1 MNIVINISP
10 VSKYSYFEQTNFAFN
25 YILDLVTIHQDHCF
39 FFITDGCTNLFLNS
53 SNSSVIAT
61 TPKKGNIVFW
71 KIWYAYKLPAI
82 LKKYKA
88 DVFIN
93 LDSICSLKTHIP
105 QCLLL
110 PDISFVQHLSLFK
123 KNIPATFNKAAMIIT
138 FSEFAKNTICKEYY
152 KTQPEKVEV
161 IYTAANEK
169 FLPVDW
175 EEKEKTKEKYT
186 EGKEYFLFTGEI
198 DTENNLIDI
207 LKAFSFFKKRQKSNM
222 QLIIASKKITKN
234 NALTKSLKTYKYRNE
249 VKIVTSFKTEELVTI
264 TAAAYAF
271 VYAVKQAGFYTPVLE
286 AMQSGVPVI
295 ASNAVV
301 MTEICGAAAL
311 FADPAIFE
319 NIADKMMLLFKD
331 ENKRNELISLGKKQA
346 AQFSM
351 ASTNKLFWQKIV
363 KCADTPV

>member
-10 VSKYSYFEQTNFAFN
+10 VSKYSYFEQTNFAFD

-39 FFITDGCTNLFLNS
+39 FFITDGGANLFLNS

-82 LKKYKA
+82 LRKYKA

-93 LDSICSLKTHIP
+93 LDSICSLKTRIP

-110 PDISFVQHLSLFK
+110 PDISFAQHLSLFK

-198 DTENNLIDI
+198 DTENNLINI

-249 VKIVTSFKTEELVTI
+249 VKIVTSFKTKELVTI

-271 VYAVKQAGFYTPVLE
+271 VYAVEQAGFYTPVLE

-331 ENKRNELISLGKKQA
+331 ENKRNELISFGKKQA

-363 KCADTPV
+363 KCADMLV

>member
-1 MNIVINISP
+1 MNVVINSSS
-10 VSKYSYFEQTNFAFN
+10 VSKHSPFEQTNFVSD
-25 YILDLVTIHQDHCF
+25 YILKIVTSHPEHSF
-39 FFITDGCTNLFLNS
+39 FLIRNHFADAFLTTPNCS
-53 SNSSVIAT
+53 IIAT
-61 TPKKGNIVFW
+61 TPKQGNLLYW
-71 KIWYAYKLPAI
+71 KIWYALKLPAI

-93 LDSICSLKTHIP
+93 LDSICSLKTSIP

-123 KNIPATFNKAAMIIT
+123 KNIPASFDKAAMIIT

-152 KTQPEKVEV
+152 KTQAEKVEV

-186 EGKEYFLFTGEI
+186 DGKEYFLFTGDI
-198 DTENNLIDI
+198 DTENNLVNI

-234 NALTKSLKTYKYRNE
+234 NAFTKSLKTYKYRNE
-249 VKIVTSFKTEELVTI
+249 VKIVTSFKKEELVTI

-346 AQFSM
+346 AQFTM
-351 ASTNKLFWQKIV
+351 ASTNKLFWQNIV
-363 KCADTPV
+363 KCADIPL